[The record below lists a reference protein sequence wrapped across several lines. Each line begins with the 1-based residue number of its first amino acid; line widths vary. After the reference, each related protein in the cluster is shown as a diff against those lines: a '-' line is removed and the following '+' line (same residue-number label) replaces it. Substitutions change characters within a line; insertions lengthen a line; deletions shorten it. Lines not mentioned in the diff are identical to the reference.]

1 MDRPFANDHLDVFF
15 STRFFSF
22 FLIFSANFLFSL
34 TNIILAFKTFL
45 LQILGSEFNLADLS
59 RTSCVT
65 LIVITIRWVMD
76 NLSLVPHRWGASSFV
91 RSAKLCL
98 SICSI
103 KKRKGR
109 EEHTMLSWGNIN
121 LFDFKHRYFIASKI
135 ENISSN
141 STSQIAGRQHGFEPV
156 GSSQGQRWPVEPSW
170 PHGEE
175 PQLRVT
181 QTWGRMLY
189 LTKEWI
195 LYF

>member
-1 MDRPFANDHLDVFF
+1 MRTETKSHHCFSKVGPADPKWDEWLNMEINVLDIPRFSLIYSFVF
-15 STRFFSF
+15 SP
-22 FLIFSANFLFSL
+22 LFSCL
-34 TNIILAFKTFL
+34 T
-45 LQILGSEFNLADLS
+45 D
-59 RTSCVT
+59 
-65 LIVITIRWVMD
+65 
-76 NLSLVPHRWGASSFV
+76 RWGTSSFV

-121 LFDFKHRYFIASKI
+121 LFDFKHRYII
-135 ENISSN
+135 EPKSQNISSN

-170 PHGEE
+170 THGEE

-181 QTWGRMLY
+181 QTWGR
-189 LTKEWI
+189 
-195 LYF
+195 